1 MVEQTQQGL
10 LGNISNTLA
19 NLSLPGRLGLLSTGV
34 SLLEGQPLGQAV
46 QTGLGAFGGLQ
57 QINQQQRQRDLIK
70 ERFPNDPLAQAFPD
84 QYVKQFLEKKFS
96 TTAPKVDTL
105 GLGNTQSE
113 RQMGNLIN
121 LSNKIRN
128 NTATSD
134 EVTLYGMLYE
144 KAKKGQTFQQTDPTT
159 GVTTTFQSG
168 KMNLSGLPVPEG
180 YDDKEVLTTSA
191 KYTDAQTLSSG
202 FANMMIKS
210 EEKLND
216 LAGTDYLPQEDL
228 VGAYLGGG
236 KFSQRAL
243 SSEAQQFQ
251 LSALNFVQAVL
262 RKESG
267 AAISQE
273 EFADSYR
280 RYFPQ
285 YGDATGTIDFKRELR
300 KEAIKG
306 MINTSGGHFGSLES
320 RKDFDIETL
329 YNPPPPSNNNA
340 SSTLGTIDFGNLSGL
355 APLDFIKIFK
365 EAKDERNKPPSQRKY
380 TAKQF
385 EKLQEE
391 LIRRTPDND

>member
-1 MVEQTQQGL
+1 MAEQTQLGL
-10 LGNISNTLA
+10 LGNLGNQISNLGI
-19 NLSLPGRLGLLSTGV
+19 PGQLGLLSTGL
-34 SLLEGQPLGQAV
+34 SLLENRPLGESIR
-46 QTGLGAFGGLQ
+46 TGLGAFGGLQ

-96 TTAPKVDTL
+96 TTAPKVNTL
-105 GLGNTQSE
+105 GLGDTGSE
-113 RQMGNLIN
+113 RDMGNLIT
-121 LSNKIRN
+121 LGEKIEDG
-128 NTATSD
+128 TASKPQKI
-134 EVTLYGMLYE
+134 LYGLLYD
-144 KAKKGQTFQQTDPTT
+144 KLRKGQNYSQTNAST
-159 GVTTTFQSG
+159 GITTTYQTG
-168 KMNLSGLPVPEG
+168 KMKLTGLPEPEG
-180 YDDKEVLTTSA
+180 YEETTTLGTSA
-191 KYTDAQTLSSG
+191 DYSDAQTLSSG
-202 FANMMIKS
+202 FASMMIKS
-210 EEKLND
+210 EEKLNE

-236 KFSQRAL
+236 KFTQRAL
-243 SSEAQQFQ
+243 SAEAQQFQ

-273 EFADSYR
+273 EFADAYR

-320 RKDFDIETL
+320 NNDFNIETL
-329 YNPPPPSNNNA
+329 YKQPSPSNTNA